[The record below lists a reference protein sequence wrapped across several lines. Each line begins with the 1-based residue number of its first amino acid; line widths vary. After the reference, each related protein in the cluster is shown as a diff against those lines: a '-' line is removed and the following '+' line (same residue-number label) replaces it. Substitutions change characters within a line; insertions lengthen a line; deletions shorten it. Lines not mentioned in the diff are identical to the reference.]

1 MNEPAAGRTPFH
13 TRAGALVLAV
23 LMVAGLAA
31 CDGDRASREREEEP
45 PPTANF
51 QVVETRGIDAQDRP
65 EAQGAASG
73 AVPGVTATVNAYY
86 NAAFIEKGKW
96 GQGTHPDLAAFFTA
110 DVQPHVAP
118 QLGAL
123 ALADIAPAITKVDPT
138 KQEVPI
144 LTFLIEPDMTTP
156 LAVATVL
163 FEATATA
170 VEKENS
176 PVKIAHTATF
186 WFVKEGDAYKIAAFK
201 THLVADS
208 EVRTGWL
215 PPPEGFLAT

>member
-1 MNEPAAGRTPFH
+1 MIEPAPGRTPFH
-13 TRAGALVLAV
+13 TRAGSLALAV
-23 LMVAGLAA
+23 LMAAVLAA
-31 CDGDRASREREEEP
+31 CDGPSRQREEEP
-45 PPTANF
+45 PPTAKF
-51 QVVETRGIDAQDRP
+51 QVLETRGIDAQDRP
-65 EAQGAASG
+65 EAQAAASG

-96 GQGTHPDLAAFFTA
+96 GQGTHPDLASLFTA
-110 DVQPHVAP
+110 DIQPQVAP

-123 ALADIAPAITKVDPT
+123 ALADIAPAITKVNPT

-186 WFVKEGDAYKIAAFK
+186 WLVKEGDAYKIAGFK